1 MKQTMTKEPRP
12 LRGDSCDGIILIDK
26 NEGETSFDVV
36 KRLRKTLG
44 LKKIGH
50 AGTLDPFATGL
61 LIALLGQGTKLSS
74 YLMAGEKKYLA
85 SIRLGIETDTL
96 DPTGHVI
103 RIKPVPNLKPEE
115 VEKKIL
121 TFVGEIEQT
130 VPAFSAVN
138 IKGKRAYR
146 WAREGKKLDLPKRVV
161 IIRSVKTVSIEMPIV
176 TIEVVCTGGTYIRSL
191 AADIG
196 DRLGTVAHLSSLRR
210 LSSGPFHVN
219 NAINSGKISISGSAN
234 IIKDNLISLKD
245 SLPDMKEFHVDIAT
259 AEKIRNGCRPRWNG
273 VEIEGFIKFVSG
285 ESLVAIVDVN
295 RLSGDD
301 TDRLRSIR
309 IFN

>member
-1 MKQTMTKEPRP
+1 MTETMVKGPWP
-12 LRGDSCDGIILIDK
+12 LHGDSCDGILLIDK

-36 KRLRKTLG
+36 KRLRKALG
-44 LKKIGH
+44 LKKVGH

-74 YLMAGEKKYLA
+74 HLMAGDKRYLA
-85 SIRLGIETDTL
+85 SIRLGTETDTL
-96 DPTGHVI
+96 DPTGHVV
-103 RIKPVPNLKPEE
+103 RTKPVPNLKPEDI
-115 VEKKIL
+115 EKKML
-121 TFVGEIEQT
+121 TFVGEIQQT

-138 IKGKRAYR
+138 IKGKRAYK
-146 WAREGKKLDLPKRVV
+146 WAREGMKLDLPKKVV
-161 IIRSVKTVSIEMPIV
+161 MIRSVETISIEMPVV
-176 TIEVVCTGGTYIRSL
+176 TIEVVCSGGTYIRSL

-196 DRLGTVAHLSSLRR
+196 NRLGTVAHLSSLRR

-219 NAINSGKISISGSAN
+219 DSINSKEISIVGSAN

-245 SLPDMKEFHVDIAT
+245 SLPDMKEFHVDIKT
-259 AEKIRNGCRPRWNG
+259 AEKIRNGCRPRWNE
-273 VEIEGFIKFVSG
+273 VEGEGFIKLVNE
-285 ESLVAIVDVN
+285 ESLVAIVEVN
-295 RLSGDD
+295 SLSGDD

>member
-1 MKQTMTKEPRP
+1 
-12 LRGDSCDGIILIDK
+12 LIDK

-36 KRLRKTLG
+36 KRLRKALG
-44 LKKIGH
+44 LKKVGH

-74 YLMAGEKKYLA
+74 HLMAGDKRYLA
-85 SIRLGIETDTL
+85 SIRLGTETDTL
-96 DPTGHVI
+96 DPTGHVV
-103 RIKPVPNLKPEE
+103 RTKPVPNLKPEDI
-115 VEKKIL
+115 EKKML
-121 TFVGEIEQT
+121 TFVGEIQQT

-146 WAREGKKLDLPKRVV
+146 WAREGIKLDLPKKAVM
-161 IIRSVKTVSIEMPIV
+161 IRSVETISIEMPVV
-176 TIEVVCTGGTYIRSL
+176 TIEVVCSGGTYIRSL

-196 DRLGTVAHLSSLRR
+196 NQLGTVAHLSSLRR

-219 NAINSGKISISGSAN
+219 DSINSKEISIVGSAN

-245 SLPDMKEFHVDIAT
+245 SLPDMKESHVDIKT
-259 AEKIRNGCRPRWNG
+259 AEKIRNGCRPRWNE
-273 VEIEGFIKFVSG
+273 VEGEGFIKLVNE
-285 ESLVAIVDVN
+285 ESLVAIVEVN

>member
-1 MKQTMTKEPRP
+1 MTETMVKGPWP
-12 LRGDSCDGIILIDK
+12 LHGDSCDGILLIDK

-36 KRLRKTLG
+36 KRLRKALG
-44 LKKIGH
+44 LKKVGH

-74 YLMAGEKKYLA
+74 HLMAGDKRYLA
-85 SIRLGIETDTL
+85 SIRLGTETDTL
-96 DPTGHVI
+96 DPTGHVV
-103 RIKPVPNLKPEE
+103 RTKPVPNLKPEDI
-115 VEKKIL
+115 EKKML
-121 TFVGEIEQT
+121 TFVGEIQQT

-138 IKGKRAYR
+138 IKGKRAYK
-146 WAREGKKLDLPKRVV
+146 WAREGMKLDLPKKAVM
-161 IIRSVKTVSIEMPIV
+161 IRSVETISIEMPVV
-176 TIEVVCTGGTYIRSL
+176 TIEVVCSGGTYIRSL

-196 DRLGTVAHLSSLRR
+196 NQLGTVAHLSSLRR

-219 NAINSGKISISGSAN
+219 DSINSKEISIVGSAN

-245 SLPDMKEFHVDIAT
+245 SLPDMKESHVDIKT
-259 AEKIRNGCRPRWNG
+259 AEKIRNGCRPRWNE
-273 VEIEGFIKFVSG
+273 VEGEGFIKLVNE
-285 ESLVAIVDVN
+285 ESLVAIVEVN
-295 RLSGDD
+295 SLSGDD

>member
-1 MKQTMTKEPRP
+1 MTETMVKGPWP
-12 LRGDSCDGIILIDK
+12 LHGDSCDGILLIDK

-36 KRLRKTLG
+36 KRLRKALG
-44 LKKIGH
+44 LKKVGH

-74 YLMAGEKKYLA
+74 HLMAGDKRYLA
-85 SIRLGIETDTL
+85 SIRLGTETDTL
-96 DPTGHVI
+96 DPTGHVV
-103 RIKPVPNLKPEE
+103 RTKPVPNLKPEDI
-115 VEKKIL
+115 EKKML
-121 TFVGEIEQT
+121 TFVGEIQQT

-146 WAREGKKLDLPKRVV
+146 WAREGMKLDLPKKAVM
-161 IIRSVKTVSIEMPIV
+161 IRSVETISIEMPVI
-176 TIEVVCTGGTYIRSL
+176 TIEVVCSGGTYIRSL

-196 DRLGTVAHLSSLRR
+196 NQLGTVAHLSSLRR

-219 NAINSGKISISGSAN
+219 DSINSKEISIVGSAN

-245 SLPDMKEFHVDIAT
+245 SLPDMKESHVDIKT
-259 AEKIRNGCRPRWNG
+259 AEKIRNGCRPRWN
-273 VEIEGFIKFVSG
+273 EIEGEGFIKLVNE
-285 ESLVAIVDVN
+285 ESLVAIVEVN
-295 RLSGDD
+295 SLSGDD

>member
-1 MKQTMTKEPRP
+1 MTQTMVKGPQP
-12 LRGDSCDGIILIDK
+12 LSLDSCDGILLIDK

-36 KRLRKTLG
+36 TRLRKVLG

-74 YLMAGEKKYLA
+74 YLMAGDKRYRA

-96 DPTGHVI
+96 DPTGHVV
-103 RIKPVPNLKPEE
+103 RTKPVPNLKREE
-115 VEKKIL
+115 MEKNML
-121 TFVGEIEQT
+121 TFVGEIQQT

-138 IKGKRAYR
+138 IKGRRAYR
-146 WAREGKKLDLPKRVV
+146 WAREGIKLDLPKRVV
-161 IIRSVKTVSIEMPIV
+161 MIRSVETISIEMPVI
-176 TIEVVCTGGTYIRSL
+176 TIEVVCSGGTYIRSL

-196 DRLGTVAHLSSLRR
+196 NRLGTVAHLSYLRR

-219 NAINSGKISISGSAN
+219 DSINSEKISITGSGN

-245 SLPDMKEFHVDIAT
+245 SLPGMREFHVDAKT
-259 AEKIRNGCRPRWNG
+259 AEKIRNGFRPRWNE
-273 VEIEGFIKFVSG
+273 VEGEGFIKLVNE
-285 ESLVAIVDVN
+285 ESLVAIVEVN
-295 RLSGDD
+295 RLSDDD

-309 IFN
+309 VFN

>member
-1 MKQTMTKEPRP
+1 MTQTMVKRPRP
-12 LRGDSCDGIILIDK
+12 LHGDSCDGILLIDK

-36 KRLRKTLG
+36 KRLRKALG
-44 LKKIGH
+44 LKKVGH

-74 YLMAGEKKYLA
+74 HLMAGDKRYLA

-96 DPTGHVI
+96 DPTGNVVQT
-103 RIKPVPNLKPEE
+103 KPVPSLKP
-115 VEKKIL
+115 VDIEKKIL
-121 TFVGEIEQT
+121 TFVGEIQQT

-138 IKGKRAYR
+138 IKGKRAYI
-146 WAREGKKLDLPKRVV
+146 WAREGMKLDLPKKVV
-161 IIRSVKTVSIEMPIV
+161 MIRSVETISIDMPVV
-176 TIEVVCTGGTYIRSL
+176 TIEVVCSGGTYIRSL

-219 NAINSGKISISGSAN
+219 DSINSEEISIVGSAN

-245 SLPDMKEFHVDIAT
+245 SLPDMKEFHVDIKI
-259 AEKIRNGCRPRWNG
+259 AEKIRNGYRPKWNE
-273 VEIEGFIKFVSG
+273 VEGEGFIKLVNE
-285 ESLVAIVDVN
+285 ESLVAIVEVN
-295 RLSGDD
+295 RLSSDD
-301 TDRLRSIR
+301 RDRLRSIR

>member
-1 MKQTMTKEPRP
+1 MTETMVKGPWP
-12 LRGDSCDGIILIDK
+12 LHGDSCDGILLIDK

-36 KRLRKTLG
+36 KRLRKALG
-44 LKKIGH
+44 LKKVGH

-74 YLMAGEKKYLA
+74 HLMAGDKRYLA
-85 SIRLGIETDTL
+85 SIRLGTETDTL
-96 DPTGHVI
+96 DPTGHVV
-103 RIKPVPNLKPEE
+103 RTKPVPNLKPEDI
-115 VEKKIL
+115 EKKML
-121 TFVGEIEQT
+121 TFVGEIQQT

-146 WAREGKKLDLPKRVV
+146 WAREGIKLDLPKKAVM
-161 IIRSVKTVSIEMPIV
+161 IRSVETISIEMPVV
-176 TIEVVCTGGTYIRSL
+176 TIEVVCSRGTYIRSL

-196 DRLGTVAHLSSLRR
+196 NQLGTVAHLSSLRR

-219 NAINSGKISISGSAN
+219 DSINSKEISIVGSAN

-245 SLPDMKEFHVDIAT
+245 SLPDMKEFHVDIKT
-259 AEKIRNGCRPRWNG
+259 AEKIRNGCRSRWNE
-273 VEIEGFIKFVSG
+273 VEGEGFIKLVNE
-285 ESLVAIVDVN
+285 ESLVAIVEVN

>member
-1 MKQTMTKEPRP
+1 MTETMVKGPWP
-12 LRGDSCDGIILIDK
+12 LHGDSCDGILLIDK

-36 KRLRKTLG
+36 KRLRKALG
-44 LKKIGH
+44 LKKVGH

-74 YLMAGEKKYLA
+74 HLMAGDKRYLA
-85 SIRLGIETDTL
+85 SIRLGTETDTL
-96 DPTGHVI
+96 DPTGHVV
-103 RIKPVPNLKPEE
+103 RTKPVPNLKPEDI
-115 VEKKIL
+115 EKKML
-121 TFVGEIEQT
+121 TFVGEIQQT

-138 IKGKRAYR
+138 IKGKRAYK
-146 WAREGKKLDLPKRVV
+146 WAREGMKLDLPKKAVM
-161 IIRSVKTVSIEMPIV
+161 IRSVETISIEMPVV
-176 TIEVVCTGGTYIRSL
+176 TIEVVCSGGTYIRSL

-196 DRLGTVAHLSSLRR
+196 NRLGTVAHLSSLRR

-219 NAINSGKISISGSAN
+219 DSINSKEISIVGSAN

-245 SLPDMKEFHVDIAT
+245 SLPDMKESHVDIKT
-259 AEKIRNGCRPRWNG
+259 AEKIRSGCRPRWN
-273 VEIEGFIKFVSG
+273 EIEGEGFIKLVNE
-285 ESLVAIVDVN
+285 ESLVAIVEVN
-295 RLSGDD
+295 SLSGDD

>member
-1 MKQTMTKEPRP
+1 MTETMVKGPWP
-12 LRGDSCDGIILIDK
+12 LHGDSCDGILLIDK

-36 KRLRKTLG
+36 KRLRKALG
-44 LKKIGH
+44 LKKVGH

-74 YLMAGEKKYLA
+74 HLMAGDKRYLA
-85 SIRLGIETDTL
+85 SIRLGTETDTL
-96 DPTGHVI
+96 DPTGHVV
-103 RIKPVPNLKPEE
+103 RTKPVPNLKPEDI
-115 VEKKIL
+115 EKKML
-121 TFVGEIEQT
+121 TFVGEIQQT

-138 IKGKRAYR
+138 IKGKRAYK
-146 WAREGKKLDLPKRVV
+146 WAREGMKLDLPKKAVM
-161 IIRSVKTVSIEMPIV
+161 IRSVETISIEMPVV
-176 TIEVVCTGGTYIRSL
+176 TIEVVCSGGTYIRSL

-196 DRLGTVAHLSSLRR
+196 NQLGTVAHLSSLRR

-219 NAINSGKISISGSAN
+219 DSINSKEISIVGSAN

-245 SLPDMKEFHVDIAT
+245 SLPDMKESHVDIKT
-259 AEKIRNGCRPRWNG
+259 AEKIRSGCRPRWN
-273 VEIEGFIKFVSG
+273 EIEGEGFIKLVNE
-285 ESLVAIVDVN
+285 ESLVAIVEVN
-295 RLSGDD
+295 SLSGDD

>member
-1 MKQTMTKEPRP
+1 MTETMVKGPWP
-12 LRGDSCDGIILIDK
+12 LHGDSCDGILLIDK

-36 KRLRKTLG
+36 KRLRKALG
-44 LKKIGH
+44 LKKVGH

-74 YLMAGEKKYLA
+74 HLMAGDKRYLA
-85 SIRLGIETDTL
+85 SIRLGTETDTL
-96 DPTGHVI
+96 DPTGHVV
-103 RIKPVPNLKPEE
+103 RTKPVPNLKPEDI
-115 VEKKIL
+115 EKKML
-121 TFVGEIEQT
+121 TFVGEIQQT

-138 IKGKRAYR
+138 IKGKRAYK
-146 WAREGKKLDLPKRVV
+146 WAREGMKLDLPKKAVM
-161 IIRSVKTVSIEMPIV
+161 IRSVETISIEMPVI
-176 TIEVVCTGGTYIRSL
+176 TIEVVCSGGTYIRSL

-196 DRLGTVAHLSSLRR
+196 NQLGTVAHLSSLRR

-219 NAINSGKISISGSAN
+219 DSINSKEISIVGSAN

-245 SLPDMKEFHVDIAT
+245 SLPDMKESHVDIKT
-259 AEKIRNGCRPRWNG
+259 AEKIRSGCRPRWN
-273 VEIEGFIKFVSG
+273 EIEGEGFIKLVNE
-285 ESLVAIVDVN
+285 ESLVAIVEVN
-295 RLSGDD
+295 SLSGDD

>member
-1 MKQTMTKEPRP
+1 MTETMVKGPWP
-12 LRGDSCDGIILIDK
+12 LHGDSCDGILLIDK

-36 KRLRKTLG
+36 KRLRKALG
-44 LKKIGH
+44 LKKVGH

-74 YLMAGEKKYLA
+74 HLMAGDKRYLA
-85 SIRLGIETDTL
+85 SIRLGTETDTL
-96 DPTGHVI
+96 DPTGHVV
-103 RIKPVPNLKPEE
+103 RTKPVPNLKPEDI
-115 VEKKIL
+115 EKKML
-121 TFVGEIEQT
+121 TFVGEIQQT

-138 IKGKRAYR
+138 IKGKRAYK
-146 WAREGKKLDLPKRVV
+146 WAREGMKLDLPKKAVM
-161 IIRSVKTVSIEMPIV
+161 IRSVETISIEMPVV
-176 TIEVVCTGGTYIRSL
+176 TIEVVCSGGTYIRSL

-196 DRLGTVAHLSSLRR
+196 NRLGTVAHLSSLRR

-219 NAINSGKISISGSAN
+219 DSINSKEISIVGSAN

-245 SLPDMKEFHVDIAT
+245 SLPDMKEFHVDIKT
-259 AEKIRNGCRPRWNG
+259 AEKIRNGCRPRWNE
-273 VEIEGFIKFVSG
+273 VEGEGFIKLVNE
-285 ESLVAIVDVN
+285 ESLVAIVEVN
-295 RLSGDD
+295 SLSGDD

>member
-1 MKQTMTKEPRP
+1 MTETMVKGPWP
-12 LRGDSCDGIILIDK
+12 LHGDSCDGILLIDK

-36 KRLRKTLG
+36 KRLRKALG
-44 LKKIGH
+44 LKKVGH

-74 YLMAGEKKYLA
+74 HLMAGDKRYLA
-85 SIRLGIETDTL
+85 SIRLGTETDTL
-96 DPTGHVI
+96 DPTGHVV
-103 RIKPVPNLKPEE
+103 RTKPVPNLKPEDI
-115 VEKKIL
+115 EKKML
-121 TFVGEIEQT
+121 TFVGEIQQT

-138 IKGKRAYR
+138 IKGKRAYK
-146 WAREGKKLDLPKRVV
+146 WAREGMKLDLPKKVV
-161 IIRSVKTVSIEMPIV
+161 MIRSVETISIEMPVV
-176 TIEVVCTGGTYIRSL
+176 TIEVVCSGGTYIRSL

-196 DRLGTVAHLSSLRR
+196 NRLETVAHLSSLRR

-219 NAINSGKISISGSAN
+219 DSINSKEISIVGSDN

-245 SLPDMKEFHVDIAT
+245 SLPDMKEFHVDIKT
-259 AEKIRNGCRPRWNG
+259 AEKIRNGCRPRWNE
-273 VEIEGFIKFVSG
+273 VEGEGFIKLVNEG
-285 ESLVAIVDVN
+285 SLVAIVEVN
-295 RLSGDD
+295 SLSGDD